1 VNGSADDEISPQEV
15 PNLMSKS
22 RTQRVVFQP
31 ATYRGFQRGIDQIV
45 SAVRPTLGPLPRIV
59 ALDRTVTPSKMP
71 EILDDGGVIAR
82 RIIELPGRDED
93 MGAMFVRHLLWRMHE
108 KVGDGTATA
117 AVMFKSIFDHGVR
130 YITAGG
136 NAMRLRHC
144 LERGMR
150 VILDELAG
158 MAVPLE
164 GKEQLAQVSESI
176 CYDPPL
182 ARMLGEIFDIIG
194 EYGRLEIRSGRSREL
209 EREYVEG
216 MYWNGGVVSRQMIT
230 DHAKLRMDMENA
242 AILISDLE
250 IEDPRQLVPVIEMA
264 IKAEIRS
271 LLIIAGKLSESAIAM
286 LLAISKDPAKF
297 QAIAVKAPESTSAGR
312 AGALQDL
319 AVLTG
324 GRPLAKVAGYTL
336 SGVQLS
342 DLGRARRLW
351 ADRTYF
357 GIVGGKGDPRALR
370 EHIATLRA
378 AFARTDDPPDRRKL
392 RERIGKLMGGSATL
406 WVGGATELEINA
418 RKERAERTADALR
431 GAITEG
437 VLPGGGVSL
446 LACRPA
452 LQRMRDQ
459 TTDPDERAA
468 YHILIKALEAPIRT
482 ILANAGHDPSEVMAE
497 VKGAGTG
504 HGFDVRSGQVID
516 VAQAG
521 IFDAA
526 NVQAE
531 AVRGAVGGAALAL
544 TVDVLVHHK
553 EPPQATGTA

>member
-1 VNGSADDEISPQEV
+1 MA
-15 PNLMSKS
+15 KS

-31 ATYRGFQRGIDQIV
+31 ATYQGFQRGIDQIV

-59 ALDRTVTPSKMP
+59 ALEKTAASNKMP
-71 EILDDGGVIAR
+71 EILDSGGVIAR

-93 MGAMFVRHLLWRMHE
+93 MGAMFVRHLLWHMHE

-136 NAMRLRHC
+136 NAMRLRHH
-144 LERGMR
+144 LEDGMR

-158 MAVPLE
+158 MAIPLE

-194 EYGRLEIRSGRSREL
+194 EYGRLEIRSGRSREM

-216 MYWNGGVVSRQMIT
+216 MYWNGGIVSRQMIT
-230 DHAKLRMDMENA
+230 DHAKLRTDMENA

-250 IEDPRQLVPVIEMA
+250 IKDPRQLVPVIEMA

-271 LLIIAGKLSESAIAM
+271 LLIIASKLSESAIAM

-297 QAIAVKAPESTSAGR
+297 QVIAVKAPEPTASGR

-336 SGVQLS
+336 SGVQLG
-342 DLGRARRLW
+342 DLGRARRVW

-357 GIVGGKGDPRALR
+357 GIIGGKGDPRALR

-378 AFARTDDPPDRRKL
+378 AFARTDDPADRRKL

-406 WVGGATELEINA
+406 WVGGATELEIDA
-418 RKERAERTADALR
+418 RKERAQRTADALR
-431 GAITEG
+431 GAMTEG

-459 TTDPDERAA
+459 STDPDRHAA
-468 YHILIKALEAPIRT
+468 YRILIKALEAPIRT
-482 ILANAGHDPSEVMAE
+482 ILTNAGHDASEVMAE
-497 VKGAGTG
+497 IKGAGAG
-504 HGFDVRSGQVID
+504 HGFDVRSGQVAD

-553 EPPQATGTA
+553 EPPQAMDTA

>member
-1 VNGSADDEISPQEV
+1 MA
-15 PNLMSKS
+15 KS

-31 ATYRGFQRGIDQIV
+31 ATYQGFQRGIDQIV

-71 EILDDGGVIAR
+71 EILDSGGVIAR

-117 AVMFKSIFDHGVR
+117 AVMFQSIYDQGVR
-130 YITAGG
+130 YVVAGG

-144 LERGMR
+144 LEGGMR

-158 MAVPLE
+158 MATHLE
-164 GKEQLAQVSESI
+164 GKGQLAQIAESI

-230 DHAKLRMDMENA
+230 DHAKLRTDMENA

-250 IEDPRQLVPVIEMA
+250 VEDPRQLVPVIEMA
-264 IKAEIRS
+264 VKAEIRS
-271 LLIIAGKLSESAIAM
+271 LLIIASKLSESAIAM

-297 QAIAVKAPESTSAGR
+297 QVIAVKAPESTAIGR

-336 SGVQLS
+336 SRVKLS
-342 DLGRARRLW
+342 DLGRARRVW

-378 AFARTDDPPDRRKL
+378 VFTRTDDPPERRKL

-468 YHILIKALEAPIRT
+468 YRILIKALEAPIRT
-482 ILANAGHDPSEVMAE
+482 ILANAGHDASEVMAE
-497 VKGAGTG
+497 VKGAGIG
-504 HGFDVRSGQVID
+504 HGFDVRCGQVVD

-526 NVQAE
+526 NVQRE
-531 AVRGAVGGAALAL
+531 AVRSAVGGAALAL
-544 TVDVLVHHK
+544 TVDVLVHHEK
-553 EPPQATGTA
+553 PSQAMDTA